1 MMKISLKMR
10 FYQSYQPMNLKIN
23 LSIQDNGNQAKD
35 MVKAY
40 NIGQMAQC
48 MKAIGEIVIIN
59 NIKNYLF
66 ISLYNKNF
74 IFYFLFFL
82 LNLSS

>member
-1 MMKISLKMR
+1 
-10 FYQSYQPMNLKIN
+10 
-23 LSIQDNGNQAKD
+23 